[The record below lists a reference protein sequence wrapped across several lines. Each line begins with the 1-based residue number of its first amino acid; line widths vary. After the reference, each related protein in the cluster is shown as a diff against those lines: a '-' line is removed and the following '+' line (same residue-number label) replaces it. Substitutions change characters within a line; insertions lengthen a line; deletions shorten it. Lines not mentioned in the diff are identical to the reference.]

1 MEHSCEAER
10 LGGTSQGHKPEER
23 RRGAEERRKEAGSKA
38 VWNRDVYPGMG
49 GGRQYLILSA
59 HHGLQI
65 LVHESKLF
73 LQLPDSTGLV
83 HSQVGR
89 GVGSGGRRGQGTHTQ
104 GDPRWRGVGGVGF
117 RHALHKTQGRE
128 HTHPGACCG

>member
-1 MEHSCEAER
+1 MKHSCEAER

-23 RRGAEERRKEAGSKA
+23 RRGERKQVVKRFGTGSF
-38 VWNRDVYPGMG
+38 VLVR

-89 GVGSGGRRGQGTHTQ
+89 GVGGGAGGGREPTHKVIP
-104 GDPRWRGVGGVGF
+104 GGGVLVVLDSGMHYIKH
-117 RHALHKTQGRE
+117 RGE
-128 HTHPGACCG
+128 NTHIQVPCCG